1 MVVRGEDDLT
11 IRIADRGGGMPRR
24 VKDENLFTYLYSTA
38 QAPEFFERAIEGDDA
53 ALTDMNNAPLA
64 GFGYGLPIS
73 RLYAR

>member
-1 MVVRGEDDLT
+1 M
-11 IRIADRGGGMPRR
+11 
-24 VKDENLFTYLYSTA
+24 YSTA
-38 QAPEFFERAIEGDDA
+38 ATPEFFERAVNGDNT